1 MLQNSFCTIRI
12 TDECE
17 IDCPVCGMPPLSRR
31 AQSMSQEEILNCV
44 AQVAQLPSLWAI
56 HFAGGEP
63 FLLFDD
69 LVEAIRTTS
78 ARGLKTITITQAFW
92 ARSPGEARERIEALS
107 EAGLT
112 CLLIHTDRFHQPHVP
127 LARIV
132 NVVTAARAAGTLVYL
147 FSTIGRGEE
156 TPGTILRSLTEEFVG
171 LGVITRPL
179 LPVGRAK
186 EAVTPE
192 DLLTIPEVPTAPC
205 PDPIPWRLTVDVDG
219 SVYPCFSHAGRMPP
233 LRMGSL
239 HQRPLSE
246 IVTHPD
252 SALLLAIL
260 KEHGPSWFL
269 PALADAGIVLPGQRS
284 GYVNVCHLC
293 YEIFSDPEA
302 AKVAHRALISSKR
315 GR

>member
-1 MLQNSFCTIRI
+1 MLHNNFCTIRI

-17 IDCPVCGMPPLSRR
+17 INCPVCSTTPPQKAEKMSRT
-31 AQSMSQEEILNCV
+31 EILGCV
-44 AQVAQLPSLWAI
+44 AQVAQLSSLWAI

-69 LVEAIRTTS
+69 LVEAIRTTNS
-78 ARGLKTITITQAFW
+78 RGLKTIITTQAFW

-156 TPGTILRSLTEEFVG
+156 TPGTILRRLAEEFVG
-171 LGVITRPL
+171 LGIITRPL

-186 EAVTPE
+186 KEVLTAE
-192 DLLTIPEVPTAPC
+192 DLLTTSEVPTVPC
-205 PDPIPWRLTVDVDG
+205 PDPIPRRLTVDVDG
-219 SVYPCFSHAGRMPP
+219 SVYPCFSPAGRTPP
-233 LRMGSL
+233 LRMGNL
-239 HQRPLSE
+239 HQRPILE
-246 IVTHPD
+246 IVTYPD

-260 KEHGPSWFL
+260 REHGPSWFL
-269 PALADAGIVLPGQRS
+269 PALADAGIVLPGQNGS

-302 AKVAHRALISSKR
+302 AKVAHKAAVEPCLL
-315 GR
+315 